1 MHQNEESGPLGY
13 QERCL
18 GSTYVADDDYDT
30 FLRQSAPGSG
40 GIRQLVEDNS
50 LTYNFWQAKPWP
62 LDDHLHPTEWVV
74 REARRFIEQSPGD
87 TRLFLTASFYA
98 PHPPLF
104 PPAQY
109 FNHYLE
115 RKMPRPA
122 MGDWVDQA
130 QLSPSGN
137 QNGHRILLE
146 GETLR
151 RAQAGYFGLIEHLDH
166 QIALLIGDFK
176 QRSEKNGRPWL
187 ILFTSDHGEMLGDHG
202 FFRKCEPYE
211 GSANIPFIVGASPA
225 LGFEAGK
232 QIMQPVCLQDIMP
245 TLLSL
250 ADCPL
255 PDQLDGINLL
265 PLLQGADQ
273 EIRPWLHF
281 EHATCYS
288 EEQAFHALTDGHFKY
303 IWRPLDGSEQ
313 LFNLDED
320 NAEIQD
326 LSEDSAYQKLLL
338 TWRQRLIEILSAQ
351 PEGFVKAGRLVAG
364 RPYPPLNK

>member
-1 MHQNEESGPLGY
+1 
-13 QERCL
+13 
-18 GSTYVADDDYDT
+18 
-30 FLRQSAPGSG
+30 
-40 GIRQLVEDNS
+40 
-50 LTYNFWQAKPWP
+50 
-62 LDDHLHPTEWVV
+62 
-74 REARRFIEQSPGD
+74 
-87 TRLFLTASFYA
+87 
-98 PHPPLF
+98 
-104 PPAQY
+104 
-109 FNHYLE
+109 
-115 RKMPRPA
+115 

-146 GETLR
+146 GETLQ

-166 QIALLIGDFK
+166 QIALLIEDFK

-211 GSANIPFIVGASPA
+211 GSANIPLIVCASPA

-326 LSEDSAYQKLLL
+326 LSEDSACQKLLL
-338 TWRQRLIEILSAQ
+338 TWRQRLIEILSAR

-364 RPYPPLNK
+364 RPYLPLNK